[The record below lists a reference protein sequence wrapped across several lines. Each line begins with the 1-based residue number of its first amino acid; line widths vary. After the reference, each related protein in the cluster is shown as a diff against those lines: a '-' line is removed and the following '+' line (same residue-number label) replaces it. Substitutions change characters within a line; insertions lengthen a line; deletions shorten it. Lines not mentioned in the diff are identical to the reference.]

1 MTNGPNDN
9 KDNFLFRKSISCI
22 CKHINQNLTVSNST
36 MIELIDICK
45 VFRNKEVETKA
56 LSNINLSVADGEFV
70 SIMGPSGCGKTS
82 LLNIIGLIDSPSSG
96 RYMLDGQ
103 MVSDITERNRTDIR
117 KNNFAF
123 VFQSFNLIE
132 DLTAWENIELPLVY
146 QKIPQKERVER
157 VNEVLERFNLK
168 HRSNYFP
175 NELSGGQQQSV
186 AVARAVIAKPRIILA
201 DEPTGNLDSTHGED
215 VIQQL
220 IKLNESGT
228 TIIMVTHSLMMAQ
241 RTHRIIYLF
250 DGHVVTE
257 SYSKVSTNF

>member
-1 MTNGPNDN
+1 
-9 KDNFLFRKSISCI
+9 
-22 CKHINQNLTVSNST
+22 

-56 LSNINLSVADGEFV
+56 LSNINLSVAGGEFV

-82 LLNIIGLIDSPSSG
+82 LLNIIGLIDTPSSG
-96 RYMLDGQ
+96 KYLLDHQ
-103 MVSDITERNRTDIR
+103 LVSDIPERYRTDLR

-123 VFQSFNLIE
+123 VFQSFNLID
-132 DLTAWENIELPLVY
+132 DLTTWENIELPLVY
-146 QKIPQKERVER
+146 QKVPQAERVRR
-157 VNEVLERFNLK
+157 VDMILERFNLE
-168 HRSNYFP
+168 HRANYFP

-201 DEPTGNLDSTHGED
+201 DEPTGNLDSTHGEEI
-215 VIQQL
+215 IQQL
-220 IKLNESGT
+220 IKLNEEGT

-241 RTHRIIYLF
+241 RTHRIIHLF

-257 SYSKVSTNF
+257 SYSRANANL

>member
-1 MTNGPNDN
+1 
-9 KDNFLFRKSISCI
+9 
-22 CKHINQNLTVSNST
+22 

-96 RYMLDGQ
+96 KYLLDGKL
-103 MVSDITERNRTDIR
+103 VSEINERNRTDLR

-123 VFQSFNLIE
+123 VFQSFNLID
-132 DLTAWENIELPLVY
+132 DLTTWENIELPLVY
-146 QKIPQKERVER
+146 QKIPQNERVKR
-157 VNEVLERFNLK
+157 VDEILERFNLR

-175 NELSGGQQQSV
+175 NELSGGQQQLV
-186 AVARAVIAKPRIILA
+186 AVARAVIAKPKIILA

-215 VIQQL
+215 IIQQL
-220 IKLNESGT
+220 IKLNEEGT
-228 TIIMVTHSLMMAQ
+228 TIIMVTHSMMQAQ
-241 RTHRIIYLF
+241 RSQRIIHLF

-257 SYSKVSTNF
+257 SYSRATTNM

>member
-1 MTNGPNDN
+1 
-9 KDNFLFRKSISCI
+9 
-22 CKHINQNLTVSNST
+22 

-96 RYMLDGQ
+96 KYLLDGQ
-103 MVSDITERNRTDIR
+103 LVSDITERNRTDIR

-123 VFQSFNLIE
+123 VFQSFNLID

-146 QKIPQKERVER
+146 QKVRQAERAKR
-157 VNEVLERFNLK
+157 VDEVLEKFNLK
-168 HRSNYFP
+168 HRANYFP

-215 VIQQL
+215 IIQQL
-220 IKLNESGT
+220 IQLNEGGT

-257 SYSKVSTNF
+257 SYSKATISI